1 MSLLLFYPTRFRELE
16 TEGKFLKSNFPCSFG
31 PETPAKTLGT
41 GIPSEINDESRPRG
55 RGKRES
61 CRSSSL
67 IFAFAVPLA
76 THLALYLGLG
86 ASWGEGNQGPL
97 WLHSSPGPF
106 GSCLRR
112 VPQHPLSVPA
122 PVGPPVGGQSR
133 RERTRP
139 GAAPP
144 GGADPRPP
152 LRSPAGERLSLPRSP
167 AARSARALPTAPSSR
182 PPAGGR

>member
-1 MSLLLFYPTRFRELE
+1 MTSHDH
-16 TEGKFLKSNFPCSFG
+16 GG
-31 PETPAKTLGT
+31 G
-41 GIPSEINDESRPRG
+41 G
-55 RGKRES
+55 RGKVAG
-61 CRSSSL
+61 SSSPL

-106 GSCLRR
+106 GCCLRR